1 MANKDFISQ
10 YNKMSGYLWLVI
22 AGLSFIAITY
32 KIATEGAQTWLA
44 YYVVPVM
51 ALLMYGTKKWMKKRM
66 QRHLEQMAQQKN
78 EEKV

>member
-22 AGLSFIAITY
+22 AGLSFITITY

-51 ALLMYGTKKWMKKRM
+51 ALLMYGTKKWMMKRM
-66 QRHLEQMAQQKN
+66 QRHLEQMTQQKN

>member
-10 YNKMSGYLWLVI
+10 YNKMTGYLWLVI

-32 KIATEGAQTWLA
+32 KVATEGAQTWLA

-51 ALLMYGTKKWMKKRM
+51 ALLMYGTKKWMMKRM

>member
-10 YNKMSGYLWLVI
+10 YNKLSGYLWLAI
-22 AGLSFIAITY
+22 AALSFLVITY

-51 ALLMYGTKKWMKKRM
+51 ALLMYGTKKWMMKRM
-66 QRHLEQMAQQKN
+66 QRHLEEMAQ
-78 EEKV
+78 EKKQENL

>member
-10 YNKMSGYLWLVI
+10 YNKMTGYLWLVI
-22 AGLSFIAITY
+22 AGLSFITITY

-51 ALLMYGTKKWMKKRM
+51 ALLMYGTKKWMMKRM

>member
-10 YNKMSGYLWLVI
+10 YNTMSGYLWLVI
-22 AGLSFIAITY
+22 AGLSFLAITF

-51 ALLMYGTKKWMKKRM
+51 ALLMYGTKKWMMKRM
-66 QRHLEQMAQQKN
+66 QRHLEAMAQQKN

>member
-1 MANKDFISQ
+1 
-10 YNKMSGYLWLVI
+10 L
-22 AGLSFIAITY
+22 AITY

-51 ALLMYGTKKWMKKRM
+51 ALLMYGTKKWMMKRM
-66 QRHLEQMAQQKN
+66 QRHLEEMAQQKN

>member
-51 ALLMYGTKKWMKKRM
+51 ALLMYGTKKWMMKRM
-66 QRHLEQMAQQKN
+66 QRHLQQMAQQKN

>member
-32 KIATEGAQTWLA
+32 KVATEGAQTWLA

-51 ALLMYGTKKWMKKRM
+51 ALLMYGTKKWLMKRM

>member
-51 ALLMYGTKKWMKKRM
+51 ALLMYGTKKWMMKRM
-66 QRHLEQMAQQKN
+66 QRHLEEMAQHKN

>member
-10 YNKMSGYLWLVI
+10 YNKMSGNLWLVI

-51 ALLMYGTKKWMKKRM
+51 ALLMYGTKKWMMKRM
-66 QRHLEQMAQQKN
+66 QRHLEEMVQQKN

>member
-22 AGLSFIAITY
+22 AGLSFLAITF

-51 ALLMYGTKKWMKKRM
+51 ALLMYGTKKWMMKRM
-66 QRHLEQMAQQKN
+66 QRHLEEMVQQKN

>member
-22 AGLSFIAITY
+22 AGLSFLAITF

-51 ALLMYGTKKWMKKRM
+51 ALLMYATKKWMMKRM
-66 QRHLEQMAQQKN
+66 QRHLEAMAQQKN